1 MIIRLFCSKK
11 PTVVNFSVNNTKLE
25 VSWDGKGLCGQA
37 LAIFV
42 EDEKTPK
49 KVLTGEDL
57 VSGKTEIE
65 VGACRVIRKDDLGK
79 A

>member
-1 MIIRLFCSKK
+1 M
-11 PTVVNFSVNNTKLE
+11 VNFSVNRTKLE
-25 VSWDGKGLCGQA
+25 VSWYGQGLCGQA

-42 EDEKTPK
+42 EDGKTPK

-57 VSGKTEIE
+57 ATGRTEIE
-65 VGACRVIRKDDLGK
+65 VGACRVIKKSDLGK